1 MTRDNITITRAA
13 TGGDLNAVRALMG
26 EYLEWHHARYAQ
38 FQELIEKYFDHAGFW
53 EEVENLPGDYAPP
66 QGRLLIARQGADPLG
81 CVALRDLGDG
91 IAEMRRMFVTQRA
104 QGAGVG
110 TLLARHVMMEAKE
123 LGYQTMRLDT
133 GWQQREAVQM
143 YERLGFRHIQPY
155 YKAPVALQ
163 DSLVFMETSL
173 HS

>member
-1 MTRDNITITRAA
+1 MTRCEITITCA
-13 TGGDLNAVRALMG
+13 TTSEDLDAVRALME
-26 EYLEWHHARYAQ
+26 EYLEWHHARYSQ

-53 EEVENLPGDYAPP
+53 DEMENLPGDYAPP
-66 QGRLLIARQGADPLG
+66 QGRLLIARRDTDPLG
-81 CVALRDLGDG
+81 CVALRNLGDG

-104 QGAGVG
+104 QRAGLG
-110 TLLARHVMMEAKE
+110 TLLARRVMMEAKE

-163 DSLVFMETSL
+163 DSLVFMQTSL
-173 HS
+173 QR